1 MTYRCRVS
9 AGTAFAVAFTV
20 AAGLAGGVQ
29 VAVMGELGS
38 RIGALEAFAFA
49 ALVTASIGA
58 VLLLVARRSAAGYAD
73 ALHQPAWLW
82 IGGLMGAIVVLAITV
97 AAPRIGATATIAI
110 VIAGNLVMG
119 AAIDRFGLFGLE
131 RVGLAWPRVV
141 GIALL
146 AAGAALSLKR

>member
-1 MTYRCRVS
+1 MS

-38 RIGALEAFAFA
+38 RIGALEAFAFS
-49 ALVTASIGA
+49 ALVTALIA
-58 VLLLVARRSAAGYAD
+58 ALLLVSARRNAGGYAA
-73 ALHQPAWLW
+73 ALHEPSWLW

-97 AAPRIGATATIAI
+97 AAPRIGATATIAMI
-110 VIAGNLVMG
+110 IAGNLAMG
-119 AAIDRFGLFGLE
+119 ALIDRFGLFGLE
-131 RVGLAWPRVV
+131 RVGLAWPRVL

-146 AAGAALSLKR
+146 AAGAALSLRR